1 MDQSS
6 GIVNDKST
14 YFTADELNQVKNTCQ
29 MMKSLGLYETNFKE
43 RFMARTSEFYSIQSL
58 QQLKQKSISNY
69 LSFI

>member
-29 MMKSLGLYETNFKE
+29 MMKSLGIYDTSFKE

-58 QQLKQKSISNY
+58 Q
-69 LSFI
+69 